1 MRQLAIEE
9 RIVIVKTLAI
19 SKIVYL
25 PLLTNTTNI
34 IIGELEKV
42 QKKFIWNNSTAKIKQ
57 ETLRMDYKNGG
68 LKNVDIRMKIT
79 NLQETMITIFMYG
92 KCTKIPYFQNLL

>member
-1 MRQLAIEE
+1 MRQLAIED
-9 RIVIVKTLAI
+9 RIVIFKTLAI

-34 IIGELEKV
+34 IDELEKV

-68 LKNVDIRMKIT
+68 LKNVDIRMKVT
-79 NLQETMITIFMYG
+79 NLQCSWI
-92 KCTKIPYFQNLL
+92 KRL

>member
-9 RIVIVKTLAI
+9 RIVIFKTLAI

-34 IIGELEKV
+34 IDELEKV

-68 LKNVDIRMKIT
+68 LKNVDIRMKVT
-79 NLQETMITIFMYG
+79 NLQCSWI
-92 KCTKIPYFQNLL
+92 KRL

>member
-9 RIVIVKTLAI
+9 RIVIFKTLAI

-25 PLLTNTTNI
+25 PLLSNTTNI
-34 IIGELEKV
+34 IDELEKV

-68 LKNVDIRMKIT
+68 LKNVDIRMKVT
-79 NLQETMITIFMYG
+79 NLQCSWI
-92 KCTKIPYFQNLL
+92 KRL